1 MNKKKLFLEVTLL
14 FVTLIISACSPS
26 QADIEK
32 AIAETETAR
41 PTATPT
47 ITYTL
52 TPTPTKTPTS
62 KPTATKTPTP
72 TIDIK
77 ATQLSEAR
85 AKDDYSTSMKEI
97 LGEDL
102 GCIIATWKDDSFELV
117 CLKAVGWNEP
127 DQLITI
133 AYTITSAGGIRLDNY
148 GLGYL
153 FESGFSYVV
162 IIMSDDGSK
171 IVRTTTDGETMRM
184 FVDKEIDSQLEWEV
198 FANIEVKSP

>member
-1 MNKKKLFLEVTLL
+1 MNKKKLFTEVTLI
-14 FVTLIISACSPS
+14 FVALIISACGPS

-32 AIAETETAR
+32 AISQTETAR

-52 TPTPTKTPTS
+52 SPTPTNTPTI

-85 AKDDYSTSMKEI
+85 AKENYSSGMKEI

-102 GCIIATWKDDSFELV
+102 GCILANWKDNSFELV

-133 AYTITSAGGIRLDNY
+133 AYTITSAGGIRLANF

-153 FESGFSYVV
+153 FEPGFSYVV

-171 IVRTTTDGETMRM
+171 VVRATTDGETMRM
-184 FVDKEIDSQLEWEV
+184 LVDKEITSQLEWEV
-198 FANIEVKSP
+198 YANIEVKSP

>member
-1 MNKKKLFLEVTLL
+1 MNKTKVFTITTFILSALL
-14 FVTLIISACSPS
+14 ISACGPS

-32 AIAETETAR
+32 AIAQTETAR
-41 PTATPT
+41 PTATS
-47 ITYTL
+47 
-52 TPTPTKTPTS
+52 TKTPTT

-72 TIDIK
+72 TTDIK

-85 AKDDYSTSMKEI
+85 AKNNYSTEMKAKLEK
-97 LGEDL
+97 GY
-102 GCIIATWKDDSFELV
+102 GCMFADWKDNSFELV
-117 CLKAVGWNEP
+117 CLQAVGWNET

-133 AYTITSAGGIRLDNY
+133 AYTITYGGGIRLDNY

-153 FESGFSYVV
+153 FVPGFSYVV

-184 FVDKEIDSQLEWEV
+184 FVNKEIDSQLEWEV